1 MKLKIF
7 IVVGDL
13 IDFGLKSD
21 FLISRRY
28 NPINLQKFYL
38 QPDNFSSSLF
48 RRFSKLFRIQSL
60 GKDFNCIFILPIF
73 QMAMPASIKEI
84 AKKFEDG
91 RSIDLLKK
99 LLTPQKAYFQK
110 ADDALDSGDFFKG
123 LSCCVCNWQDVQL
136 SDNWEILPP

>member
-1 MKLKIF
+1 MKSKMF
-7 IVVGDL
+7 IVS
-13 IDFGLKSD
+13 SD
-21 FLISRRY
+21 
-28 NPINLQKFYL
+28 PVHQKRNSVLFIPVKCKIPFSSLFYF
-38 QPDNFSSSLF
+38 QPDNFSSSVF

-60 GKDFNCIFILPIF
+60 GKDFICIFILPIF
-73 QMAMPASIKEI
+73 KIAMLTSIKEI

-99 LLTPQKAYFQK
+99 LLTPQKAYFQN